1 VLLTVCSWHILIL
14 SLLVGSKAFCNAK
27 KDQLFDSDDS
37 IDEPGSVEEKEQGRQ
52 EDKENVLPGKK
63 QKKWEKET
71 ERRVELRNHH

>member
-1 VLLTVCSWHILIL
+1 
-14 SLLVGSKAFCNAK
+14 
-27 KDQLFDSDDS
+27 LFDSDDS